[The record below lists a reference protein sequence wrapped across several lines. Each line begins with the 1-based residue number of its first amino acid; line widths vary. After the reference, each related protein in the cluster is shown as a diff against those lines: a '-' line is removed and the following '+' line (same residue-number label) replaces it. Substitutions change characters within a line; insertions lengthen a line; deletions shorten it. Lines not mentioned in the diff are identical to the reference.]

1 MRKTLRFF
9 ASLMA
14 MMLAVGG
21 ISAQAPMPPQLFT
34 YQAVVRDGSNHIV
47 RNATVGVQI
56 TIMQSNP
63 TTGTQVYQET
73 HSATTN
79 VNGAF
84 TVIVGSSATATGT
97 IAGINWSNGPYYLV
111 SQVDINNDLAYDI
124 TTTQQLVSVP
134 YALYCETCA
143 NCGGGGGGSYTET
156 QGLSDV
162 VAINNSANNNQLK
175 NLKDPTDP
183 QDAMTKRII
192 DSITHRYDSILA
204 ALTACCGGGGGGST
218 PCAASAGT
226 VNISGTSAICS
237 GVGTTLTA
245 SATGNRGTL
254 SYQWKK
260 DGVDLPGETNATYTA
275 TTAGNYTVVVTATD
289 GTCTPTSATANA
301 SLNVTVGTAPVLTW
315 NTNPAAASICSGS
328 NTALTA
334 NVTADGGETVTY
346 TWSPATG
353 LNTTTGAS
361 VTASPTAT
369 TTYTV
374 TASATSATGCP
385 VSENKTAT
393 VTVETPNLT
402 LGNILFDGTPST
414 TATFTTGVDK
424 TFAANIST
432 QSGTGRIGYA
442 WSTSQGGA
450 AVSSASSLT
459 LNESTTGSM
468 TLWLRVFDTTAS
480 GCSTY
485 QDKSIA
491 VTVTA
496 DCDVTIGSV
505 SVDRVGSTS
514 TYTNLPSPYK
524 VTVSS
529 YSPGGATV
537 TYRWYRK
544 SSPTSPVEAT
554 PTYVMENTGNCQIAY
569 YLTTNSI
576 TQYYFCD
583 VTVTSGTC
591 SQTKT
596 AYTSAVVTGYNGSG
610 SLATPTVT
618 ASGNTLTVSATV
630 TNTTA
635 NKNKYLC
642 VTVVPKTNTEIIG
655 SNNPVCLKDGYGLT
669 DKTVSYTFASTP
681 PPGTEVAVYYWY
693 NTNSTCTNGTTGTG
707 VNVKTVT
714 F

>member
-1 MRKTLRFF
+1 MRKNLRFF

-21 ISAQAPMPPQLFT
+21 ITAQTPMPPQLFT

-47 RNATVGVQI
+47 RNSAVGVKI
-56 TIMQSNP
+56 TIMQTDPN
-63 TTGTQVYQET
+63 TGTQVYQET
-73 HSATTN
+73 HTPTTN

-84 TVIVGSSATATGT
+84 TVIVGNGTNTTGT
-97 IAGINWSNGPYYLV
+97 IAAINWSNGPYYLV
-111 SQVDINNDLAYDI
+111 SQIDINNDLAYDI

-134 YALYCETCA
+134 YALYCGTCA
-143 NCGGGGGGSYTET
+143 NGGGGGS

-162 VAINNSANNNQLK
+162 VAVNNSANNNQLK

-204 ALTACCGGGGGGST
+204 ALTACCGGGGST

-237 GVGTTLTA
+237 GAGTTLTA

-254 SYQWKK
+254 TYQWKK

-275 TTAGNYTVVVTATD
+275 TAAGNYTVVVTATD

-315 NTNPAAASICSGS
+315 NTTPAAVSVCSGS
-328 NTALTA
+328 NTTLTA

-346 TWSPATG
+346 TWTPATG

-361 VTASPTAT
+361 VTATPTTT

-385 VSENKTAT
+385 VNENKTVT

-402 LGNILFDGTPST
+402 LGNILYEGTPST
-414 TATFTTGVDK
+414 TASFTTGVNK

-432 QSGTGRIGYA
+432 QSGTGRLGYA

-450 AVSSASSLT
+450 VLRTTSSIT
-459 LNESTTGSM
+459 VNEANTGSM
-468 TLWLRVFDTTAS
+468 TLWLRVYDTTAS
-480 GCSTY
+480 GCTTY
-485 QDKSIA
+485 KDKSID

-496 DCDVTIGSV
+496 ECSVTLGNV
-505 SVDRVGSTS
+505 SVERVGGSS

-529 YSPGGATV
+529 YTPGDATI

-544 SSPTSPVEAT
+544 SSPTSPVETT
-554 PTYVMENTGNCQIAY
+554 PSYVMENTGNCQIAY
-569 YLTTNSI
+569 YLTTNAS

-591 SQTKT
+591 TQTKT
-596 AYTSAVVTGYNGSG
+596 AYTSAVVTSYNGSG

-618 ASGNTLTVSATV
+618 ASGSTVTVSATV

-655 SNNPVCLKDGYGLT
+655 SNNPVCLKDGYGST
-669 DKTVSYTFASTP
+669 DKSVSYTFTTTP
-681 PPGTEVAVYYWY
+681 PPGTVVAVYYWY

>member
-63 TTGTQVYQET
+63 TTGTQVYQEI

-97 IAGINWSNGPYYLV
+97 IAAIDWSNGPYYLV

-402 LGNILFDGTPST
+402 LGNILFEGTPST
-414 TATFTTGVDK
+414 TATFTTGVNK

-468 TLWLRVFDTTAS
+468 TLWLRVFDTTAA

-485 QDKSIA
+485 KDKSIA

-496 DCDVTIGSV
+496 DCEVTISNLKWTATSPICAGLPFALTASADVAPAGATLSWKWYRSTRNASQDTSV
-505 SVDRVGSTS
+505 YSWSGLTSAPYYKGDNNQILYAVESNQSGTHYKVVLTATYNGCTVSKLYSHTLSPSAVNNAQSTKNLTSLARNNS
-514 TYTNLPSPYK
+514 TLTIISPGNQPYTNMM
-524 VTVSS
+524 
-529 YSPGGATV
+529 YSIIP
-537 TYRWYRK
+537 
-544 SSPTSPVEAT
+544 
-554 PTYVMENTGNCQIAY
+554 ENTA
-569 YLTTNSI
+569 
-576 TQYYFCD
+576 
-583 VTVTSGTC
+583 GTDP
-591 SQTKT
+591 
-596 AYTSAVVTGYNGSG
+596 
-610 SLATPTVT
+610 SLLLWQ
-618 ASGNTLTVSATV
+618 S
-630 TNTTA
+630 
-635 NKNKYLC
+635 
-642 VTVVPKTNTEIIG
+642 
-655 SNNPVCLKDGYGLT
+655 
-669 DKTVSYTFASTP
+669 F
-681 PPGTEVAVYYWY
+681 
-693 NTNSTCTNGTTGTG
+693 TTGTYSTTET
-707 VNVKTVT
+707 KTVPACAGKMYYWSSPQT
-714 F
+714 TAQCPTQSNGGSIKDKTYN